1 MPLRRT
7 EIGINHYKELGEG
20 KSYHKQEKGVKTMT
34 QNDMILRHLKTHKRG
49 ITQADAVE
57 RFGCYRLSGRIH
69 DLRELGY
76 DIKTEHETKKNR
88 YGVSC
93 TFARYK
99 LVQ

>member
-1 MPLRRT
+1 MKRT
-7 EIGINHYKELGEG
+7 
-20 KSYHKQEKGVKTMT
+20 T
-34 QNDMILRHLKTHKRG
+34 QCDRILKHLKTHKTG
-49 ITQADAVE
+49 ITQADAIE
-57 RFGCYRLSGRIH
+57 RYGCYRLSGRIH